1 MAQTLPRV
9 DTLEQM
15 CSPVPSK
22 FSVPATLH
30 PVWAFQGKSL
40 PAVKSMSAPLT
51 VQTVSR
57 EGSVEPSQE
66 GRCTCLTAC
75 LLSGLGLCTRIRT
88 AGQAETGTASSVR
101 NASGHRTSRFLSA
114 MVDGQARWL
123 KEESPG
129 FIQGSVNPSLIV
141 HRACCFEHNRSP
153 S

>member
-30 PVWAFQGKSL
+30 PVWAFQGQSL

-51 VQTVSR
+51 VQTVSM

-66 GRCTCLTAC
+66 GRCTWPFG
-75 LLSGLGLCTRIRT
+75 LSPFRPGSWYSHPYRRAGGNGYCFGSQQRFWTVDLSRSHSDGRRSSPVAEGRIPWI
-88 AGQAETGTASSVR
+88 
-101 NASGHRTSRFLSA
+101 N
-114 MVDGQARWL
+114 
-123 KEESPG
+123 PG
-129 FIQGSVNPSLIV
+129 ECQS
-141 HRACCFEHNRSP
+141 
-153 S
+153 

>member
-1 MAQTLPRV
+1 MNGPNAPRV

-22 FSVPATLH
+22 FSVPSQLH
-30 PVWAFQGKSL
+30 HVWAFQGKSL
-40 PAVKSMSAPLT
+40 PAVKSMSAPLM
-51 VQTVSR
+51 VQTVSM

-66 GRCTCLTAC
+66 GRWTCLTAC
-75 LLSGLGLCTRIRT
+75 LLSGVGLGTRIRT

-101 NASGHRTSRFLSA
+101 NASGQWTSRDLTA

-129 FIQGSVNPSLIV
+129 FIQGSVKIV
-141 HRACCFEHNRSP
+141 
-153 S
+153 